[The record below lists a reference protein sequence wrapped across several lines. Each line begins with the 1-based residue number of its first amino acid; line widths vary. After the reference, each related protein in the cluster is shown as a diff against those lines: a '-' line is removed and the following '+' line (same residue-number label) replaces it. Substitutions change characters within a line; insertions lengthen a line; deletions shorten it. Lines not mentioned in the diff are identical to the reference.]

1 MSEALQEGGAED
13 APVVDAVDEA
23 VETVETPEVPEL
35 GDAGKKAIQAERE
48 ARKVADKR
56 ADDLAAE
63 LKAIKDAQLSDV
75 ERAKQSAAESAKELA
90 DLRQETARKTV
101 AIEKGLEADLLPF
114 LTGETKE
121 AMEAQ
126 ADTLLARINAPKT
139 PKADPSQ
146 GPAGSTPKQSVAQ
159 QFAAWTEAN
168 ETTL

>member
-1 MSEALQEGGAED
+1 MSEALQEGGAEV
-13 APVVDAVDEA
+13 APVVDAVDEV
-23 VETVETPEVPEL
+23 VEPVETPEVPEL

-63 LKAIKDAQLSDV
+63 LKAIKDAQLSD
-75 ERAKQSAAESAKELA
+75 EDRAKKAAV
-90 DLRQETARKTV
+90 ETADELSKLRLDVNRKEV
-101 AIEKGLEADLLPF
+101 ALDTGLPSEWVPF

-126 ADTLLARINAPKT
+126 ADILLTRLNAPKT